1 MKRILI
7 VLTVLVLS
15 TAPAWADFQ
24 AGLTAYSKGDYAAAL
39 REWRPLAEQGDAS
52 AQSNLGVMYANGQG
66 VTQDYGEA
74 VKWYRK
80 AVVQGDADAQYNLGV
95 SYDKG
100 QGVAQDDAEAVKWY
114 RKAADQGVALA
125 QYYLGNM
132 YAGGQGVAQN
142 YGEAARWYRK
152 AARQGVAEAQFNLG
166 SMYNKGQGV
175 AQDYGEAI
183 KWYRKA
189 ADQGAARAQYTLG
202 LRYNSGRG
210 VPQNYGEAAKWYR
223 KAADQGVAEAQ
234 FNLGVMYAQGQGVL
248 QNYAQAVKW
257 YRKAADQGYDKAQF
271 NLGVMYA
278 QGQGVPQNYAQA
290 YAWFS
295 LAAAQGHANAV
306 KARDMFAKLMTPAQ
320 IAEGQKMARDWRP
333 AERVAA
339 APQATVPSVA
349 ATPAVAPSIAGP
361 FPTKPVAVHFAKSR
375 SRADDI
381 AVIIGNANYREG
393 KDIPNVTPAYAD
405 AAGIKHYIKQSL
417 GIREENIIFL
427 KDASQSELIATFG
440 SATNPKGQLF
450 KYVKP
455 GKSRVFVYYS
465 GHGAP
470 GGEEGNSYL
479 VPSNAQ
485 ASLIDLNGYPLKTLY
500 KNLGQIPAKSVTVVL
515 EACFSGASQS
525 GSLVSK
531 ASPIYLKAKETN
543 IPANITVISAGAAN
557 QIASWEQDSSSGLF
571 TKYFLKGMSGEADA
585 KPYGNGDGK
594 VGYDEL
600 GRYFKDTLTYYA
612 RRYYGREQ
620 TPQIVVRTRN

>member
-125 QYYLGNM
+125 QYNLGNM

-223 KAADQGVAEAQ
+223 KAADQRVAE
-234 FNLGVMYAQGQGVL
+234 
-248 QNYAQAVKW
+248 
-257 YRKAADQGYDKAQF
+257 AQF

-361 FPTKPVAVHFAKSR
+361 LPTKPVAVHFAKSR

-393 KDIPNVTPAYAD
+393 KNIPNVTPAYAD
-405 AAGIKHYIKQSL
+405 AAGMKNYITQAL
-417 GIREENIIFL
+417 GIRDDNIIFL
-427 KDASQSELIATFG
+427 KDASQAELIATFG
-440 SATNPKGQLF
+440 SETNHRGQLF
-450 KYVKP
+450 NYVKA

-470 GGEEGNSYL
+470 GGEDGSSYL

-485 ASLIDLNGYPLKTLY
+485 ASLIDLNGYSLKTLY
-500 KNLGQIPAKSVTVVL
+500 KNLSKIPAKSVTVVL
-515 EACFSGASQS
+515 EACFSGSSQS
-525 GSLVSK
+525 GSIITK
-531 ASPIYLKAKETN
+531 ASPIYLNAKETGV
-543 IPANITVISAGAAN
+543 PTNITVIAAGAAN

-571 TKYFLKGMSGEADA
+571 TKYFLKGMSGEADT

-600 GRYFKDTLTYYA
+600 GRYFKETLTYYA

-620 TPQIVVRTRN
+620 TAQIVIGK